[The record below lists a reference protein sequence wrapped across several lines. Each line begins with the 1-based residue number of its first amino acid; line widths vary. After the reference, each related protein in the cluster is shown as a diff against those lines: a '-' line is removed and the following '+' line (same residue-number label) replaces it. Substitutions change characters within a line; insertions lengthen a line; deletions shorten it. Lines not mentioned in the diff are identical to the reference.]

1 MKNYTTN
8 TAPQAAQVYDKLAAV
23 GKTHTIGIA
32 EQKIVRAPDKLVT
45 LGLGSCIGVVLFDPL
60 LKLGGMVHIMLP
72 SAPQSGAAFNRSKFA
87 DTGIPE
93 LLRLMIQQGARPS
106 RLVAK
111 LAGGAHM
118 FNTMYN
124 TDALNVGERNA
135 QECKKILRASAITIA
150 AEDTG
155 GTSGRSIE
163 FCCETSVLQV
173 RTVSPRSI
181 RLL

>member
-1 MKNYTTN
+1 MNNYTTS
-8 TAPQAAQVYDKLAAV
+8 TAPKAAQGYDNLAAV

-32 EQKIVRAPDKLVT
+32 EQKIARAPDKLVT
-45 LGLGSCIGVVLFDPL
+45 LGLGSCVGVILFDPV

-72 SAPQSGAAFNRSKFA
+72 SSPQGGATFNRSKFA

-93 LLRLMIQQGARPS
+93 LLRQMMQNGARPS
-106 RLVAK
+106 RLIAK

-118 FNTMYN
+118 FNTMYSN
-124 TDALNVGERNA
+124 DALNVGERNA
-135 QECKKILRASAITIA
+135 QACNKILRAHAITIA

-173 RTVSPRSI
+173 RTVSPRNI